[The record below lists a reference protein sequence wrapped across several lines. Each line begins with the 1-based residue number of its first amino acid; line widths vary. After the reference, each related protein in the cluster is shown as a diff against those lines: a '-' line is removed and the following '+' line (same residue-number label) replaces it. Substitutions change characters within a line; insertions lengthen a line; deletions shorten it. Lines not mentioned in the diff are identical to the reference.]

1 MNPEKLAELFKL
13 SIADRLNLVEALW
26 DSIAKDAEIVPL
38 TEWQRLELDAC
49 LEDCRVNPEDGE
61 SWAKVKAD
69 ILGKQ

>member
-38 TEWQRLELDAC
+38 TDWQCLELDAC
-49 LEDCRVNPEDGE
+49 LEDCRVNPGHGE